1 MIFLEAVHT
10 FERIFAFLR
19 LPFSLPPAFPSWS
32 IWCICGCIRAFCVCA
47 TLDTDSIV
55 ILVSRKVRVA
65 VLVAAQLLLLGGG
78 HVCSRRRSRHFPL
91 GHIPPPPSR
100 FLPPRAGPPP
110 HRRQAR
116 PAGACR
122 KAAASATAAAPP
134 TVANRAQPP
143 RRACV
148 RPRHTAEKG
157 ARARAPSRTA
167 SWLLPVP
174 WSRRAVFPP
183 PSRHFAP
190 RRRICRLRGQGL
202 LRPASPPAPRHEAEL
217 KGLLPRPLP
226 CQDVS
231 PAIGSILR
239 SPTRCKRAK
248 VCGLDQTTS
257 APERGGRQKKS
268 PFVLGVSV

>member
-1 MIFLEAVHT
+1 M
-10 FERIFAFLR
+10 
-19 LPFSLPPAFPSWS
+19 
-32 IWCICGCIRAFCVCA
+32 
-47 TLDTDSIV
+47 
-55 ILVSRKVRVA
+55 
-65 VLVAAQLLLLGGG
+65 
-78 HVCSRRRSRHFPL
+78 
-91 GHIPPPPSR
+91 
-100 FLPPRAGPPP
+100 PPRAGPPP

-116 PAGACR
+116 PARACR
-122 KAAASATAAAPP
+122 KAAGTAAAAPP

-174 WSRRAVFPP
+174 WSGRAVFPP

-190 RRRICRLRGQGL
+190 RRRFCWLRGQGF
-202 LRPASPPAPRHEAEL
+202 LRPPSPPAPRDEAEL
-217 KGLLPRPLP
+217 NGLFPHPLP

-231 PAIGSILR
+231 SAIGSILR

-248 VCGLDQTTS
+248 VCGLDQTTT
-257 APERGGRQKKS
+257 AAEGGGRKEKS
-268 PFVLGVSV
+268 LLVLGVCVYGP